1 MIFLQ
6 FMLISTLQSFVQIM
20 RKIYF
25 IFVEILLVLKE
36 YNSYK
41 SKFLESSWESAN
53 GVLSEIDMIIR
64 WVSLVLLIVWLAIT
78 IVDKECLG

>member
-41 SKFLESSWESAN
+41 NIFLESSWESAN

-64 WVSLVLLIVWLAIT
+64 WVSLVLLIV
-78 IVDKECLG
+78 